1 LICSALQ
8 WLQDEHALRLSG
20 QPKADSEGLK
30 GDEEPDWMRDFE
42 VNKEEQRQKDK
53 EEKKQLRKLMQKS
66 STNARKSTTARDF
79 FGQSH
84 EQERGYDHKQRNA
97 KPKKPVTTAASTNE
111 DDDFLVEDYCSDDNV
126 SR

>member
-1 LICSALQ
+1 
-8 WLQDEHALRLSG
+8 
-20 QPKADSEGLK
+20 
-30 GDEEPDWMRDFE
+30 MRDFE

-66 STNARKSTTARDF
+66 STNARKITTARDF
-79 FGQSH
+79 FGQSN